1 MVTFLMVSSVV
12 INRTVLPADTNVGP
26 MDAGDGSTDRIG
38 AWYRTYIGEPDSE
51 IDVYAGFGLF
61 FAGLAMGILG
71 LGLFA
76 IEQLLATTSATAFLV
91 REIAFAVGSLG
102 LPVLL
107 FGVAVLLPVDRR
119 ATYAAGVGVAIT
131 VAAVAFFVT
140 VYPSQW
146 NVSGT
151 DYSLEGVT
159 LYATGLL
166 TVVAS
171 TAAALVSYHVER
183 AGPTPDGP
191 AASATPADDQD
202 ADDPA
207 VTAGEVQRD
216 IDEAMADAEVTWGGV
231 PKLET
236 RQLEVTTPGEEE
248 LDRSTFDRVGGDTYR
263 SETTDD
269 AVAGLKGLRGG
280 DTRTAQGGDVDDQT
294 AALKRLREREVA
306 QDEADSGILQR
317 LRGLF

>member
-1 MVTFLMVSSVV
+1 MSAV
-12 INRTVLPADTNVGP
+12 
-26 MDAGDGSTDRIG
+26 DGSTDRIES
-38 AWYRTYIGEPDSE
+38 WYRTYIGEPNSE

-61 FAGLAMGILG
+61 FAGLAMGLLG

-76 IEQLLATTSATAFLV
+76 IEQLLTGSGTDFLV
-91 REIAFAVGSLG
+91 REIAFAVGALG

-107 FGVAVLLPVDRR
+107 LGVAVLLPVDRR
-119 ATYAAGVGVAIT
+119 ATYAAGCGVAIT

-140 VYPSQW
+140 VYPGQW
-146 NVSGT
+146 NVSGA
-151 DYSLEGVT
+151 DYSLEGVS
-159 LYATGLL
+159 LYAAGVL

-183 AGPTPDGP
+183 TGP
-191 AASATPADDQD
+191 APDVAEEPG
-202 ADDPA
+202 DDPT
-207 VTAGEVQRD
+207 VTDGEVQRD

-263 SETTDD
+263 SEATDD

-280 DTRTAQGGDVDDQT
+280 ERRTAQGGDVDDQT
-294 AALKRLREREVA
+294 AALRELREREA
-306 QDEADSGILQR
+306 ADGTDPGLLQR